1 MATADIQ
8 QPLHIKI
15 EREIGRGAHSCVKL
29 GRDINTFEPLAVKII
44 NIADHSG
51 RHVFNTELC
60 LLNLIPEHRC
70 VPRLYGHYVKETKG
84 CLVMEYL
91 PFPTLKDLLQDGP
104 LAEDQAIHVLR
115 QMNDALHYMTGRGV
129 AHRDWKPE
137 NIIINPDNM
146 ALKLIDFGL
155 GTEISG
161 DDARDSS
168 YRGTPVYMA
177 PEVLRKLP
185 DYLVVPAE
193 LWSIGIIFLECLTG
207 SQPFEGVKS
216 RRELH
221 ARQTT
226 ILDEIN
232 ALPVRAQRI
241 LNGLLALRPRER
253 QSMVDLRNLIDE
265 LYPMANT
272 AVQGRRSSDRLYT
285 ISRAKTFTDL
295 SDFKSTGGSAF
306 SQSPRCPLPPG
317 IADKNSMS
325 RFR

>member
-1 MATADIQ
+1 
-8 QPLHIKI
+8 
-15 EREIGRGAHSCVKL
+15 
-29 GRDINTFEPLAVKII
+29 
-44 NIADHSG
+44 
-51 RHVFNTELC
+51 
-60 LLNLIPEHRC
+60 
-70 VPRLYGHYVKETKG
+70 
-84 CLVMEYL
+84 
-91 PFPTLKDLLQDGP
+91 
-104 LAEDQAIHVLR
+104 
-115 QMNDALHYMTGRGV
+115 
-129 AHRDWKPE
+129 
-137 NIIINPDNM
+137 M

-177 PEVLRKLP
+177 PGTLAPSQLPALPTIHLTHNLGLHTLTSCAHHYLPQFSPSILTTVCPTEVLRKLP